1 MGRADEA
8 ADYPLE
14 VNLHRGLVDGG
25 LQRLG
30 GEADLIL
37 RRLANAFVVDG
48 VEPEGAAEPA
58 DEGVRRRVSGDQLEG
73 DRLAGA
79 LAAEYAV

>member
-14 VNLHRGLVDGG
+14 VNLYRGLVDGG

-79 LAAEYAV
+79 LAAEHAV